1 MKTRSGWFHL
11 RRLFLLTGGCALGI
25 MMCASALAGPVMYR
39 ESTNARPHMAQDM
52 PAQKTIKVYIMTSS
66 SAIPRP
72 ITYVIGGIVTTAVPV
87 QIIGRGET
95 VSR

>member
-1 MKTRSGWFHL
+1 
-11 RRLFLLTGGCALGI
+11 
-25 MMCASALAGPVMYR
+25 
-39 ESTNARPHMAQDM
+39 MAQDM

-72 ITYVIGGIVTTAVPV
+72 ISYVIGGIVTTATPIL
-87 QIIGRGET
+87 IIGRGTT